1 MTVRIRR
8 RALLALVLAAI
19 AAPGVTARPRRVRPI
34 RLKLEGYVEHA
45 PADTPIVATLT
56 LRHRERSRPFAVK
69 KLTVLTPPPSAGD
82 VLAAVRPYPTSFVL
96 QLVRPDGRPH
106 RSARA
111 AEEIRHS
118 IRALVVAAVIEG
130 EVTDAVSGELLAAGV
145 DRRGEREKIRTWGDV
160 RSGLDRWGTWLAGRL
175 LQGRTGHLP

>member
-19 AAPGVTARPRRVRPI
+19 AAPGVTARPRRVRPV

-96 QLVRPDGRPH
+96 RGPDATLVRFNDAGAGAGLRILGYW
-106 RSARA
+106 RA
-111 AEEIRHS
+111 GS
-118 IRALVVAAVIEG
+118 FDLM
-130 EVTDAVSGELLAAGV
+130 V
-145 DRRGEREKIRTWGDV
+145 DRIDPLEPAEIGIPYKSER
-160 RSGLDRWGTWLAGRL
+160 
-175 LQGRTGHLP
+175 LQQGVPAP

>member
-69 KLTVLTPPPSAGD
+69 KLTVLKPPPSAVD
-82 VLAAVRPYPTSFVL
+82 EHVTVRHYLTRFLRQCP
-96 QLVRPDGRPH
+96 
-106 RSARA
+106 
-111 AEEIRHS
+111 
-118 IRALVVAAVIEG
+118 
-130 EVTDAVSGELLAAGV
+130 
-145 DRRGEREKIRTWGDV
+145 
-160 RSGLDRWGTWLAGRL
+160 
-175 LQGRTGHLP
+175 